1 MRKLLVTG
9 GAGFI
14 GSHIAARLVADGRKV
29 RIFDDFSTGKW
40 SNLKPLA
47 ERVEV
52 IEGDLRDRAALAKA
66 LRGCEFVYQQAALRS
81 VPRSIDDPLANKE
94 VNVTGIPNLLIES
107 KSAGVRRV
115 VYASSSMSFM
125 NNQWGWLTIPGTVLQ
140 AMIVYGIFLV
150 PIGAVTRFLRSS
162 RREPAALAPPG

>member
-1 MRKLLVTG
+1 MDLVTG

-81 VPRSIDDPLANKE
+81 VPRSIDDPLANNE
-94 VNVTGIPNLLIES
+94 VNVTGILNLLGIGR
-107 KSAGVRRV
+107 AFLAVDDGDDADDLRALGAQRLRRLDRKTQD
-115 VYASSSMSFM
+115 A
-125 NNQWGWLTIPGTVLQ
+125 WPWPRLP
-140 AMIVYGIFLV
+140 
-150 PIGAVTRFLRSS
+150 
-162 RREPAALAPPG
+162 